1 MANTTNQAWVKP
13 TVGGSQDSWGAT
25 INSALDAIDTL
36 VGGVSAAEIA
46 KLDGLTATQ
55 ANLNVLTGVSS
66 SLTATNLNHIA
77 GLSSSITS
85 LLDLKAPLAS
95 PTLASPTL
103 TGTTTAAGITAT
115 TVEATTIDLGNWTIT
130 QSGTDLKFAYD
141 GTDRLKLTSAGA
153 LTVEDDIT
161 AFGGA

>member
-66 SLTATNLNHIA
+66 SLTATHLGHIVGLN
-77 GLSSSITS
+77 SSITS